1 MTIKL
6 PDNFF
11 FGAALSGP
19 QTEGAYNVG
28 GRLRSYWDMWS
39 RKSML
44 FITMLAH
51 MSEMICITVMK
62 KT

>member
-39 RKSML
+39 DQEISPHTALPVGRGPAPL
-44 FITMLAH
+44 P
-51 MSEMICITVMK
+51 
-62 KT
+62 

>member
-39 RKSML
+39 APGNQCFS
-44 FITMLAH
+44 
-51 MSEMICITVMK
+51 
-62 KT
+62 

>member
-39 RKSML
+39 DRKSTRLNSSHIPLSRMPSS
-44 FITMLAH
+44 A
-51 MSEMICITVMK
+51 
-62 KT
+62 